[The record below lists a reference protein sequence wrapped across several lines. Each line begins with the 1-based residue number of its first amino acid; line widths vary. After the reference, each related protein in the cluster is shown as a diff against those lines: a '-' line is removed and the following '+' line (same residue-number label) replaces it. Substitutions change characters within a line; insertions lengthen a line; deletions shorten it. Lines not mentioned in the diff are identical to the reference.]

1 MHAANGAF
9 STSFST
15 IVRTTRGPPLDSLVR
30 ASETHGKAPLPARLA
45 RAGVALRYDGDGG
58 DGDSGGGGN
67 GRTGFVVVEKGV
79 AVVPSM
85 SEVELRERRAEDVK
99 KMHVS
104 SRQQEVGRDSS
115 QDSLLVEHTLV
126 DGLSYRSPT

>member
-15 IVRTTRGPPLDSLVR
+15 IVRTTRGLPLDGLVR

-45 RAGVALRYDGDGG
+45 RAGVALRCDGA
-58 DGDSGGGGN
+58 GGGGGK
-67 GRTGFVVVEKGV
+67 GRTGFVVVERGV
-79 AVVPSM
+79 AVVMM

-99 KMHVS
+99 MHVS
-104 SRQQEVGRDSS
+104 SSRRQEVGRDAS

-126 DGLSYRSPT
+126 DGFSYRSPT